1 MIDMS
6 EGPYCNVV
14 FNLRNRWCH
23 LSYLRYNGSSSIK
36 NKNAS
41 TKLPNRLLK
50 VKHQKH
56 PREVQIQ
63 FGLLHGA
70 TSHMYEI
77 MAN

>member
-23 LSYLRYNGSSSIK
+23 LSYLRYNRSSSK
-36 NKNAS
+36 KP
-41 TKLPNRLLK
+41 KMLPPNRLLK
-50 VKHQKH
+50 VKHQKL

-70 TSHMYEI
+70 TSHTYEI
-77 MAN
+77 VAN